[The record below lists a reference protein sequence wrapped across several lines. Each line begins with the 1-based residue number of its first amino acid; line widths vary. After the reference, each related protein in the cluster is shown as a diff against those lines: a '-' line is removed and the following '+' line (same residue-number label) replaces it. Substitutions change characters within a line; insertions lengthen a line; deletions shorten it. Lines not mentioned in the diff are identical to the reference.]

1 MLSALLTPVIVP
13 PVNLLVLALLSLLL
27 RQWRLSAL
35 LMVVLLLLATPLASG
50 ALTSDLERGLKSA
63 DPFAAQA
70 ILILGGDLDRDEAGK
85 VVPGSLTLERLREG
99 AILARATRLP
109 VAVTGGPAWQ
119 GGPPVGIVMARS
131 LREDFGVE
139 VRWVES
145 RSLDTWE
152 NARDS
157 ADLLRPDGVRTVL
170 VVTHAWHMRRSLLAF
185 RQSGLV
191 AIPSPVWRRGYP
203 SSSLLAALTPRATT
217 WQDSYFALHEW
228 IGLGWYALHERLS
241 P

>member
-27 RQWRLSAL
+27 RRRRLAAL
-35 LMVVLLLLATPLASG
+35 LMAALLLLALPLASR
-50 ALTSDLERGLKSA
+50 ALMTGLERGLGPA
-63 DPFAAQA
+63 DPSAAQA
-70 ILILGGDLDRDEAGK
+70 ILILGGDLDRDAAGEI
-85 VVPGSLTLERLREG
+85 VPGSLTLERLREG
-99 AILARATRLP
+99 AILARATGLP
-109 VAVTGGPAWQ
+109 IAVTGGPAWQ
-119 GGPPVGIVMARS
+119 GGTPVGIVMARS
-131 LREDFGVE
+131 LREDFGVK

-157 ADLLRPDGVRTVL
+157 AALLRPDGIRTVL

-191 AIPSPVWRRGYP
+191 AVPAPVWRQGYP
-203 SSSLLAALTPRATT
+203 GSSLLAALTPRATT
-217 WQDSYFALHEW
+217 WEDSYFVLHEW
-228 IGLGWYALHERLS
+228 IGLTWYALRGC
-241 P
+241 

>member
-1 MLSALLTPVIVP
+1 MLSALLTPVVVP
-13 PVNLLVLALLSLLL
+13 PVNLLVLALLLLL
-27 RQWRLSAL
+27 VRRRRLAAL
-35 LMVVLLLLATPLASG
+35 LMATLLLLATPPVSQSLMSG
-50 ALTSDLERGLKSA
+50 LERGPGPA
-63 DPFAAQA
+63 DPSTAQA
-70 ILILGGDLDRDEAGK
+70 ILILGGDLDRDEAGE

-119 GGPPVGIVMARS
+119 GGTPVGIVMARS

-139 VRWVES
+139 ARWVES

-157 ADLLRPDGVRTVL
+157 AALLRPDGIRTVL

-191 AIPSPVWRRGYP
+191 AVPAPVWRRGYP
-203 SSSLLAALTPRATT
+203 PRATT
-217 WQDSYFALHEW
+217 WEDSYFALHEW
-228 IGLGWYALHERLS
+228 IGLAWYILHDR
-241 P
+241 